1 MKIDGGPGMIG
12 LQHMAARAQEAR
24 KPAGLAEFKPASS
37 SATETP
43 PTGNNVPAPGNNL
56 PPAATGA
63 EQSVQK
69 PGHATGL
76 ERAVERLQLNAVK
89 SPEAAGLQHALEML
103 QRNQERGSTV
113 DTQA

>member
-1 MKIDGGPGMIG
+1 MKINSDPGMAG

-24 KPAGLAEFKPASS
+24 KPVEPKPVSS
-37 SATETP
+37 AATETQ
-43 PTGNNVPAPGNNL
+43 PTGKSL
-56 PPAATGA
+56 PPATAA
-63 EQSVQK
+63 VQHEQK
-69 PGHATGL
+69 PDHATGL

-103 QRNQERGSTV
+103 QRNQERSGTV